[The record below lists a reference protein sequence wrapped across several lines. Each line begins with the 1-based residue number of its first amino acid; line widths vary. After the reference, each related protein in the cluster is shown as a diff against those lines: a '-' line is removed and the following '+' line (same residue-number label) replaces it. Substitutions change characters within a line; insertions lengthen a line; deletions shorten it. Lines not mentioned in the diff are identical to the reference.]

1 MFVNYSKRQITV
13 FVIISNLKSWTK
25 ILIKGIIENIG
36 RIKIIDFEVESKKNP
51 ICDHH
56 GDLTSKPARPLTEYF
71 GIPVSP
77 SPLLMSI
84 SISHEWHLTQPV

>member
-1 MFVNYSKRQITV
+1 ME
-13 FVIISNLKSWTK
+13 
-25 ILIKGIIENIG
+25 IIENIG
-36 RIKIIDFEVESKKNP
+36 GRGMKNIDFEVMSKNP
-51 ICDHH
+51 FRDHLC
-56 GDLTSKPARPLTEYF
+56 DLTSIPARPLTENF